1 MTAKEFMLSVHRAEQ
16 ELLVIKA
23 KMNHFNDLMVAI
35 GAHTGSPV
43 IGKPSGAS
51 KTETAAV
58 GLVFLT
64 GQMEAKICEYTA
76 LIKKAEDLISK
87 IQSDKFRK
95 ILTLKYICDWSWRSI
110 QDELGYKD
118 EKSVYRC
125 HGYALKELQK
135 LM

>member
-1 MTAKEFMLSVHRAEQ
+1 MHRAEQ
-16 ELLVIKA
+16 ELLVINA
-23 KMNHFNDLMVAI
+23 KMSHFKDLMVAI
-35 GAHTGSPV
+35 GAHTGPM
-43 IGKPSGAS
+43 IGKPSGGS

-64 GQMEAKICEYTA
+64 GQMEVKIHEYTA
-76 LIKKAEDLISK
+76 LIQKADEYISQ

-118 EKSVYRC
+118 EKSVYAC
-125 HGYALKELQK
+125 HRYALRELQK
-135 LM
+135 LLPDEEGTNG